1 MSQIASRP
9 RLPDA
14 TDDPEQIRANIDEFG
29 VCVVPE
35 MLSGEQVAQVR
46 QRLVEQAAGER
57 AAGVA
62 TSPGGPLGPDDPIQ
76 YVWGL
81 IHKGQVFRDL
91 VLYPRA
97 LELARYVL
105 GPDLLLFSY
114 TGNAIGPG
122 APGGGAHSDQI
133 YMPSDTPW
141 AVLCNVIYML
151 DDFTE
156 DNGATLVVP
165 GSHRRSIDELNGES
179 FAASAVS
186 ALGRTGSALVMESRI
201 WHSIGVNRTTD
212 NVRHGILTAYC
223 KPFLR
228 TQSNW
233 VHTTPPEMVDGFSP
247 ELQELLGY
255 HVWRSL
261 GGLQGPHGEARDY
274 GDYGDHHGSDR
285 PARINVDV
293 DWGWAPADPS
303 IVSELTPAGVAPLD

>member
-1 MSQIASRP
+1 M
-9 RLPDA
+9 
-14 TDDPEQIRANIDEFG
+14 
-29 VCVVPE
+29 
-35 MLSGEQVAQVR
+35 
-46 QRLVEQAAGER
+46 
-57 AAGVA
+57 
-62 TSPGGPLGPDDPIQ
+62 
-76 YVWGL
+76 
-81 IHKGQVFRDL
+81 
-91 VLYPRA
+91 
-97 LELARYVL
+97 ELARYVL
-105 GPDLLLFSY
+105 GPDLLSFSY

-165 GSHRRSIDELNGES
+165 GSHRRSIDELDGEA

-186 ALGRTGSALVMESRI
+186 ALGRAGSALVMESRI

-247 ELQELLGY
+247 SS
-255 HVWRSL
+255 RSCSATTCGAL
-261 GGLQGPHGEARDY
+261 SEVSRARMA
-274 GDYGDHHGSDR
+274 R
-285 PARINVDV
+285 PGTTGITATITAPTAQRAVINVDV

-303 IVSELTPAGVAPLD
+303 IVSEADPRGSCAAGLTQRRAI